1 MKIGTDTIIRTIC
14 LILALVNQ
22 GLAIAGISPL
32 PIADEQVSDVVT
44 LVITIVT
51 SVWAWWKNNSFT
63 KEALEG
69 DALMH
74 ALKDGLP
81 VEMQYGETEE

>member
-14 LILALVNQ
+14 LVLALVNQ
-22 GLAIAGISPL
+22 GLSIAGISPL
-32 PIADEQVSDVVT
+32 PIGDEQVSDVVT
-44 LVITIVT
+44 LVITIAT

-63 KEALEG
+63 KAAMEG
-69 DALMH
+69 DTLMH

-81 VEMQYGETEE
+81 VEMRYGDIEE